1 MVADELGLAPDF
13 RFRVLGL
20 AFGWAE
26 LELDYSASMVRPGGT
41 VSGPTLFAFADL
53 TLFAAVLTTV
63 GLEPM
68 AVTSELAIHFLRRP
82 APRTMRATAEV
93 LRAGRRTVHG
103 DVRIYNVG
111 DEAPVCHA
119 SGSYAVPDGSRPI
132 DVRDGGLG

>member
-1 MVADELGLAPDF
+1 MVADELGLTADF
-13 RFRVLGL
+13 QFRVLGL

-26 LELDYSASMVRPGGT
+26 LELDYAPTMVRPGGT
-41 VSGPTLFAFADL
+41 ISGPTLFSLVDL

-68 AVTSELAIHFLRRP
+68 AVTSELAIHFLRPP
-82 APRTMRATAEV
+82 APRTMRATAEI

-103 DVRIYNVG
+103 DVRVYTVG
-111 DEAPVCHA
+111 DETPVCHA

-132 DVRDGGLG
+132 ELGEPLI